1 LRTQIAGKKSEAL
14 ACELTL
20 ADLAG
25 VNQTLVVVED
35 VSEKVKLENLRKDFL
50 QLLWRNLGEP
60 ILKVKQMLLGIE
72 VKTEKEQVRVQ
83 KFVLN
88 ANRLLRLLDELLR
101 LEELAPG
108 KLVGAMVPT
117 RTSDLADS
125 AIASLVDYAL
135 NQGIKLEVQV
145 APLMVLA
152 DFERVVQVIVNL
164 ISNAIKFSYK
174 GGTVLL
180 RIVPERGQVEFSV
193 IDNGR
198 GVPLEKQAQIFK
210 AYGQAN
216 SSDARVG
223 TGLGLAICQ
232 SIIEAHG
239 GTIGVESRE
248 HKDNRGDGGSRFWFR
263 LPVLAVPLE

>member
-1 LRTQIAGKKSEAL
+1 
-14 ACELTL
+14 
-20 ADLAG
+20 
-25 VNQTLVVVED
+25 
-35 VSEKVKLENLRKDFL
+35 
-50 QLLWRNLGEP
+50 
-60 ILKVKQMLLGIE
+60 
-72 VKTEKEQVRVQ
+72 
-83 KFVLN
+83 
-88 ANRLLRLLDELLR
+88 
-101 LEELAPG
+101 
-108 KLVGAMVPT
+108 
-117 RTSDLADS
+117 
-125 AIASLVDYAL
+125 
-135 NQGIKLEVQV
+135 
-145 APLMVLA
+145 
-152 DFERVVQVIVNL
+152 
-164 ISNAIKFSYK
+164 
-174 GGTVLL
+174 
-180 RIVPERGQVEFSV
+180 VPERGQVEFSV